1 MISEKMNKYISV
13 SKDGIEKLRSTF
25 KIRGEKI
32 GARCVKDA
40 LTFRHN
46 SDLARKIRKV
56 AINEYG
62 GRLMVDGVQEDGTWF
77 TGTPGCPESPHMM
90 HMALPNEVIIEVH
103 TSDGH
108 VDVIKDEE
116 VVRSYQNVKVADL
129 TAIREVAL
137 SL

>member
-1 MISEKMNKYISV
+1 MMKRYIKV
-13 SKDGIEKLRSTF
+13 DKTVKAKLSKLFHVDERC
-25 KIRGEKI
+25 IRN
-32 GARCVKDA
+32 A
-40 LTFRHN
+40 LTFRQN
-46 SDLARKIRKV
+46 NDLAKRMRIAAV
-56 AINEYG
+56 ENG

-108 VDVIKDEE
+108 ADVIKDGE
-116 VVRSYQNVKVADL
+116 VVRSYQNVKVSDL

>member
-1 MISEKMNKYISV
+1 MNKYILV
-13 SKDGIEKLRSTF
+13 SKEGIERLRCAF
-25 KIRGEKI
+25 KFKGKKI
-32 GARCVKDA
+32 GERCVKDA

-56 AINEYG
+56 AIKEYG
-62 GRLMVDGVQEDGTWF
+62 GRLMVDGVQGDGTWF

-90 HMALPNEVIIEVH
+90 HMALSNEVIIEVH

-108 VDVIKDEE
+108 ADVIKDGE
-116 VVRSYQNVKVADL
+116 VVRSYQNVKVSDL